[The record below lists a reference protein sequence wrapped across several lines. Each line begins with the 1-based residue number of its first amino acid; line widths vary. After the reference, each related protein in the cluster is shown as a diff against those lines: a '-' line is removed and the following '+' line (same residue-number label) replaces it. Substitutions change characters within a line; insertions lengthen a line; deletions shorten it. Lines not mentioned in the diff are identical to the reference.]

1 MGSQPVLE
9 SEPENDVCLV
19 VEGTYPYVAGG
30 VSSWTHDIIT
40 SLPHLKFHLL
50 AILPPNPDTKLR
62 YEVPENVTGI
72 TQVELQKIPKLYQ
85 GRKVKVPDDFFDR
98 LFKPL
103 IAFQL
108 TGSLASLDA
117 IIRIIAPHRPL
128 LNQAVL
134 LDSKPAWKLMLR
146 MYNELIPNGPFLD
159 FFWTWRF
166 LLGNLFTLLLSPLP
180 KARLYHPVS
189 TGYAGLYSARAR
201 LETCRPV
208 MLTEH
213 GIYTNERRIEIA
225 MADWLYERPSD
236 TLSIDDTVRDIKSL
250 WIGAFKTYSVAC
262 YEGCE
267 KIITLFEGNQKF
279 QIADGA
285 NPEKMSAIPN
295 GIDWQTFAAIER
307 NEDPDRPPTIALIG
321 RVVPIKDIKSFL
333 RSCALIKE
341 VVGNVRVWIMGPTD
355 EDQDYFDECQD
366 LVQYLALEDTVEFTG
381 RVKLVEY
388 LGDVDVM
395 VLTSISEGQPL
406 VILEAGAAG
415 IPSVSTDVGA
425 CSEMLLGRS
434 DEDPPLGPAGAIS
447 PVANPV
453 VVAEEVVKL
462 LTNRGWFQRCQK
474 AIAER
479 IRTYYDKE
487 DLKKAYGGLYEE
499 LKAMDDVPRPE
510 LDAQFRGDG

>member
-1 MGSQPVLE
+1 MD
-9 SEPENDVCLV
+9 DVCLV

-40 SLPHLKFHLL
+40 SLPHLSFHLM
-50 AILPPNPDTKLR
+50 AILPPDPDTKLR

-72 TQVELQKIPKLYQ
+72 TQVVLQEIPKLYK
-85 GRKVKVPDDFFDR
+85 GRKMRVPEELFDR
-98 LFKPL
+98 LFDPL
-103 IAFQL
+103 IEFQL
-108 TGSLASLDA
+108 TGSLTSLDT
-117 IIRIIAPHRPL
+117 IIRELDPYRPL
-128 LNQAVL
+128 LNQNIL
-134 LDSKPAWKLMLR
+134 LDSKPAWNLMLR
-146 MYNELIPNGPFLD
+146 MYHRLIPNGPFLD

-166 LLGNLFTLLLSPLP
+166 LLGNLFTLLLAPLP

-189 TGYAGLYSARAR
+189 TGYAGLFSARAR
-201 LETCRPV
+201 LETGRPV
-208 MLTEH
+208 LLTEH

-250 WIGAFKTYSVAC
+250 WIGAFKVYSVAC
-262 YEGCE
+262 YEACE
-267 KIITLFEGNQKF
+267 RIITLFEGNQKF

-285 NPEKMSAIPN
+285 DPEKMAVIPN
-295 GIDWQTFAAIER
+295 GIAWQVFDAIER
-307 NEDPDRPPTIALIG
+307 VTEGRPPTIALIG

-333 RSCALIKE
+333 RSCALIRE
-341 VVGNVRVWIMGPTD
+341 VVENVRVWIMGPTD
-355 EDQDYFDECQD
+355 EDETYFEECQD
-366 LVQYLALEDTVEFTG
+366 LVQYLALEGTVEFTG
-381 RVKLVEY
+381 RVKLTEY
-388 LGDVDVM
+388 LGEVDVM

-425 CSEMLLGRS
+425 CSEMILGRS

-453 VVAEEVVKL
+453 KVAEEVVKL
-462 LTNRGWFQRCQK
+462 LTNQGWFERCQK

-479 IRTYYDKE
+479 IKTYYDKE
-487 DLKKAYGGLYEE
+487 DLKKAYGALYDE
-499 LKAMDDVPRPE
+499 LKAMDDVPRP
-510 LDAQFRGDG
+510 DPIIK